1 MDVIFCIYNSQRSA
15 GFHARMSPL
24 MFHPSGLTLAPT
36 ERMPQKA
43 ESMGTALLHAGGQPG
58 LMLPCSELGIDRSQ
72 AAALGLCPG

>member
-1 MDVIFCIYNSQRSA
+1 
-15 GFHARMSPL
+15 